1 MGTSVNQRSPNT
13 LNWRAVRAAYDDPA
27 VPPERVLTEIWRA
40 ADNQP
45 EGSLPRLLAE
55 PIIGSLVSLVAA
67 STSVEDAAR
76 AAARLAARSKESTL
90 AVDSA
95 RRAVVQSVG
104 GPDAVETFVAKVFA
118 EATN

>member
-13 LNWRAVRAAYDDPA
+13 LNWRAAGAAYDDPA
-27 VPPERVLTEIWRA
+27 VPPERALTEIWRA

-45 EGSLPRLLAE
+45 VGSLPRLLTE

-67 STSVEDAAR
+67 AASAEDAAR
-76 AAARLAARSKESTL
+76 AAARLVARSKESSL
-90 AVDSA
+90 AVDIA

-104 GPDAVETFVAKVFA
+104 RPDAVE
-118 EATN
+118 